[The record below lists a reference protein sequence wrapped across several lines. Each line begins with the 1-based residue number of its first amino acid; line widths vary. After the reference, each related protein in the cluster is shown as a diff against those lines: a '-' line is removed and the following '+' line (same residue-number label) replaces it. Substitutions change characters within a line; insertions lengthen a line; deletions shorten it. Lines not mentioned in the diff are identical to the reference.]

1 MLTGMKRRSGL
12 VAFGV
17 LVMVFVGGHAYGALS
32 AREGGAIG
40 QVVVVRNDLPTTLN
54 STDWA
59 DLPGA
64 TATVSGPGMQLVL
77 ARFSAESYCTGAVGG
92 YCSVRILARG
102 EEMHPKAGCNF
113 AFDSV
118 AAGGSTTPSES
129 TNPGAESPE
138 TAATAASSESQSMDR
153 SIVRPGGQTVV
164 KVQVRS
170 MAGAADFRLDDWSL
184 TVERAPD
191 KGGPG
196 RPEQGQAKPC

>member
-1 MLTGMKRRSGL
+1 M
-12 VAFGV
+12 
-17 LVMVFVGGHAYGALS
+17 
-32 AREGGAIG
+32 
-40 QVVVVRNDLPTTLN
+40 RNDLPTTLN
-54 STDWA
+54 STSWV

-64 TATVSGPGMQLVL
+64 TAAVSGVGNQLVL

-118 AAGGSTTPSES
+118 AAGGTATPPES
-129 TNPGAESPE
+129 TDPGAEAPE
-138 TAATAASSESQSMDR
+138 TAAAAASSESQSMDR
-153 SIVRPGGQTVV
+153 SIVRLGGQTVV

-170 MAGAADFRLDDWSL
+170 MAGATDFRLDDWSL
-184 TVERAPD
+184 TIERAPD

-196 RPEQGQAKPC
+196 QPQKGQPPAC